1 MFSFHW
7 MIITLILTYAVIFVN
22 GWTDAPNAI
31 ATAVAT
37 GALSMRRAAAMA
49 AACNCLGV
57 AVMCRVSPAVAYSVN
72 GMVNLSAVEPSPRTM
87 YILLCATLSAIVFW
101 SVGAWVFGLPT
112 SESHSLI
119 AALTGAALGLGG
131 GSEAIRWTVW
141 RGVMA
146 GLLVSMAVG
155 FAGAYLACFGLEQLR
170 RRRFYGGR
178 RRRTGGRRNGGRG
191 RAFQRGQIAAAMA
204 MAFMHGA
211 QDGQKLLALLLL
223 SLRLGQAGGG
233 EAEGA
238 GGIPLWLSVS
248 CALVMGLGTATGGGR
263 IVEKMGRELVL
274 LKPHQG
280 CAADSASALCLLGA
294 SLLGF
299 PVSTTHVKTAAILG
313 AGLCG
318 GSAGRMG
325 GNSVDAGKS
334 LTGRNAGR
342 SSAGCVNGSV
352 VRELMITWLTTFP
365 GCMLLGFALAKG
377 LAG

>member
-7 MIITLILTYAVIFVN
+7 MIVTLLLTYAVIFVN

-31 ATAVAT
+31 ATVVAT
-37 GALSMRRAAAMA
+37 GALPMRRAAAMA
-49 AACNCLGV
+49 AVCNCLGV

-101 SVGAWVFGLPT
+101 SVGAWIFGLPT

-119 AALTGAALGLGG
+119 AALTGAALGLGS
-131 GSEAIRWTVW
+131 GSEAIRWEIW

-146 GLLVSMAVG
+146 GLLASMAVG
-155 FAGAYLACFGLEQLR
+155 FAGAYLACFGLEWLR
-170 RRRFYGGR
+170 HRRFYSRR
-178 RRRTGGRRNGGRG
+178 RRRTGGRG
-191 RAFQRGQIAAAMA
+191 RAFQRGQVAAAMA

-233 EAEGA
+233 GLMGWSDGGA
-238 GGIPLWLSVS
+238 GGKVGSIPLWLSVS

-318 GSAGRMG
+318 KSAGRIG
-325 GNSVDAGKS
+325 GGPGRTDAGEN
-334 LTGRNAGR
+334 G
-342 SSAGCVNGSV
+342 VNGSV

-365 GCMLLGFALAKG
+365 GCALLGFALAKG
-377 LAG
+377 LSG

>member
-7 MIITLILTYAVIFVN
+7 MIVTLLLTYVVIFVN

-49 AACNCLGV
+49 AVFNCLGV
-57 AVMCRVSPAVAYSVN
+57 AVMCRVSPAVAYSVS
-72 GMVNLSAVEPSPRTM
+72 GMVNLSAVDPSPRTM

-101 SVGAWVFGLPT
+101 SVGAWIFGLPT

-131 GSEAIRWTVW
+131 GSGAIRWSVW
-141 RGVMA
+141 RVVMT
-146 GLLVSMAVG
+146 GLFASMAVG
-155 FAGAYLACFGLEQLR
+155 FAGAYLACFGLERLR
-170 RRRFYGGR
+170 RRRFYGRR
-178 RRRTGGRRNGGRG
+178 RRRTGG

-223 SLRLGQAGGG
+223 SLRLGQTGGG
-233 EAEGA
+233 GTGGA
-238 GGIPLWLSVS
+238 GGSIPLWLSVS

-280 CAADSASALCLLGA
+280 CAADGASALCLLGA

-318 GSAGRMG
+318 DSAGRMG
-325 GNSVDAGKS
+325 GGSGRAG
-334 LTGRNAGR
+334 AGA
-342 SSAGCVNGSV
+342 SGVNGAV
-352 VRELMITWLTTFP
+352 VRELMITWFTTFP

-377 LAG
+377 MSG